1 MSWSLQLRNGDL
13 VSDGASL
20 AQVTGYAKLVQDL
33 RCAILERR
41 GSDDLHPRFGS
52 MIDGGYDNNGNWV
65 ESLIGEDQIEFVV
78 LSVDSDLR
86 RIAAEYQQQQ
96 VSRAKSDRVQ
106 YGEST
111 LNNSELLLEVK
122 SVDFTQINDEL
133 LVNVTIQTGVGNTV
147 ALSIPLQSS
156 GVTG

>member
-41 GSDDLHPRFGS
+41 GMDDLHPTFGS
-52 MIDGGYDNNGNWV
+52 MIDGGYDNAGNWV
-65 ESLIGEDQIEFVV
+65 EPLIGEDQIDFVV
-78 LSVDSDLR
+78 LSVDTDLR
-86 RIAAEYQQQQ
+86 RIMAEHQQKQA
-96 VSRAKSDRVQ
+96 SRAKNDRLT

-133 LVNVTIQTGVGNTV
+133 LVNITLHTGVGNTID
-147 ALSIPLQSS
+147 LSVPLQSS
-156 GVTG
+156 GVNG